1 MDEGPVE
8 SGGKKQERGGE
19 RKESS
24 LDAGGAQDPEKQEIR
39 GREPGNGSWDTRGN
53 GDTERVG
60 GSEPARE
67 ERRKNQ
73 DRGREGGQEAG
84 KAMKTFFHLLPGGKG
99 RTVIG
104 GMTESLIG
112 AVGLKEF
119 VFGTSFLSVSSKDQ
133 DSSEASPSSS
143 LSVSPCLRLTL
154 LAQLPPSPGAAH
166 VPFFLLLSI
175 SVCAFPPAPETL
187 AISLCPPGTSGWLTA
202 GQALLRR
209 SRGPWGPEGL
219 GQGLG

>member
-1 MDEGPVE
+1 
-8 SGGKKQERGGE
+8 
-19 RKESS
+19 
-24 LDAGGAQDPEKQEIR
+24 
-39 GREPGNGSWDTRGN
+39 
-53 GDTERVG
+53 
-60 GSEPARE
+60 
-67 ERRKNQ
+67 
-73 DRGREGGQEAG
+73 
-84 KAMKTFFHLLPGGKG
+84 MKTFFHLLPGGKG
-99 RTVIG
+99 QPVIG
-104 GMTESLIG
+104 GMMESLIG

-143 LSVSPCLRLTL
+143 LSVSPSY
-154 LAQLPPSPGAAH
+154 PPCPAPGAAY

-187 AISLCPPGTSGWLTA
+187 AISLCPPGTGGWLTA